1 MDSYYNLFKS
11 NLQGFKEIGSSN
23 QFVALCHN
31 HQDTAQ
37 SFSGNYHSG
46 LWNCKACGVKGNAY
60 QFAEQLNIPNPNQF
74 IIDDNVTY
82 VPPPPKKAPIQK
94 DKLIKIFK
102 EHQDR
107 LKINLVKWLK
117 CWDSELIDKL
127 GIGIDADNNWVFGY
141 YDSNGELVGFK
152 VHKKRTFGDGRCHW
166 YHSVKIGEF
175 DRGKPLYIVEG
186 EKDVIT
192 LLSHLF
198 QAITGTTGAMAIPKD
213 KMGRYDVDFLGSFN
227 EIYICYD
234 NDDSGQKGATRLGDE
249 IVKQHPNLNVSIIQW
264 DKGLPEKFDVTD
276 SFLKDGQGIDF
287 FQGLAEAKRVTTD
300 TTNIGGFKL
309 ITGHNATNMEVIP
322 KKQIIEYLLPQQSQ
336 IILGG
341 TTGANKSYMAMQ
353 MGMSLANNEDEFLGF
368 KINVKGQNVLYC
380 DTECTEPVLIERY
393 QALQKQ
399 FDWKGDSKFTLL
411 PKVHNTD
418 NIYDDIES
426 AIRIAEP
433 DLLIIDCLYNTTDG
447 TDISKNQNI
456 HPITKRIS
464 ELRDKYNCTILS
476 VHHMNKGGHQEG
488 LQKDR
493 MAGGSALQNW
503 AEHIV
508 LLTRTNETGTRLL
521 KIDKSRH
528 IDYPECYY
536 ELDWDSKECKLSNKG
551 ISTDWKRLLLTESKK
566 IKWDTALESMA
577 EEFTTGGFQTAVA
590 EGGDASDRTARNW
603 LREMEKMQVIEKVEY
618 GVYRKR
624 LKLIRE

>member
-1 MDSYYNLFKS
+1 M
-11 NLQGFKEIGSSN
+11 
-23 QFVALCHN
+23 
-31 HQDTAQ
+31 
-37 SFSGNYHSG
+37 
-46 LWNCKACGVKGNAY
+46 
-60 QFAEQLNIPNPNQF
+60 
-74 IIDDNVTY
+74 
-82 VPPPPKKAPIQK
+82 
-94 DKLIKIFK
+94 
-102 EHQDR
+102 
-107 LKINLVKWLK
+107 
-117 CWDSELIDKL
+117 
-127 GIGIDADNNWVFGY
+127 
-141 YDSNGELVGFK
+141 
-152 VHKKRTFGDGRCHW
+152 
-166 YHSVKIGEF
+166 
-175 DRGKPLYIVEG
+175 
-186 EKDVIT
+186 
-192 LLSHLF
+192 
-198 QAITGTTGAMAIPKD
+198 
-213 KMGRYDVDFLGSFN
+213 
-227 EIYICYD
+227 
-234 NDDSGQKGATRLGDE
+234 
-249 IVKQHPNLNVSIIQW
+249 
-264 DKGLPEKFDVTD
+264 
-276 SFLKDGQGIDF
+276 
-287 FQGLAEAKRVTTD
+287 
-300 TTNIGGFKL
+300 
-309 ITGHNATNMEVIP
+309 
-322 KKQIIEYLLPQQSQ
+322 
-336 IILGG
+336 
-341 TTGANKSYMAMQ
+341 
-353 MGMSLANNEDEFLGF
+353 
-368 KINVKGQNVLYC
+368 YC